1 MQSETDERD
10 EKNFLPKK
18 FLQAKKYAIGS
29 PTSKATQ
36 VDKKACF
43 TVNHKTFPMVK
54 KFIEFVA
61 SFSGRK
67 APTRVM
73 KKREI
78 TSIVKNT
85 EAT

>member
-1 MQSETDERD
+1 MQRETDERD

-18 FLQAKKYAIGS
+18 FLQAKKYAIGR
-29 PTSKATQ
+29 PTNKATQ

-43 TVNHKTFPMVK
+43 TVNHKTFPMAK
-54 KFIEFVA
+54 KFTEWVS
-61 SFSGRK
+61 SFSGKK

-73 KKREI
+73 KKRQ
-78 TSIVKNT
+78 TTNIVKNT

>member
-18 FLQAKKYAIGS
+18 FLHAKKYAIGS
-29 PTSKATQ
+29 PTNKATN

-43 TVNHKTFPMVK
+43 TVNHKTFPMEK
-54 KFIEFVA
+54 KFTELVC

-73 KKREI
+73 KKREN
-78 TSIVKNT
+78 TNIVKNT

>member
-1 MQSETDERD
+1 MQRETDERD

-18 FLQAKKYAIGS
+18 FLQAKKYAIGR

-43 TVNHKTFPMVK
+43 TVNHKTFPMAK
-54 KFIEFVA
+54 KFTELVS
-61 SFSGRK
+61 SFSGKK

-73 KKREI
+73 KKREN
-78 TSIVKNT
+78 TNIVNNI